1 MIWFS
6 SLLLFAAAIAILDR
20 LLLIA
25 ERRGW
30 IRYRQSRAAF
40 RVSAGN
46 ALSEIDGFY
55 NPTRRHAIELTQEE
69 ILRREEEDD
78 GDTPPEEPARAED
91 EGEFGAKGTDPRSA
105 SSPPPSPR
113 ADPTG
118 TV

>member
-1 MIWFS
+1 MIWFA

-69 ILRREEEDD
+69 ILRREEEDE
-78 GDTPPEEPARAED
+78 GDAPPEEAAAVVEEED
-91 EGEFGAKGTDPRSA
+91 EGRENDALPAPRPKPTDVRRPH
-105 SSPPPSPR
+105 
-113 ADPTG
+113 
-118 TV
+118 